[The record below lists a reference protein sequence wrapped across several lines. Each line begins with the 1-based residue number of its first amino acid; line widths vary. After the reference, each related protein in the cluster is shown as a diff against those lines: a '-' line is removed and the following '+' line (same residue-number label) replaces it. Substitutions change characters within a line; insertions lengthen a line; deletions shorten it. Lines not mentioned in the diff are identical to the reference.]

1 MQSTEM
7 EKTIEIPLELREKVY
22 TQIKE
27 AILNR
32 ELQSGMKLTID
43 LLSKMF
49 NVSPTPIKEALVA
62 LEREGLIENK
72 PRRGAFVT
80 TLTLRDVE
88 EIYSLKEVLEG
99 LTGKRAVDKVSELH
113 ISKLNN
119 ILKESE
125 KCLRTNDFL
134 KYEDLD
140 TQFHSTIR
148 EIADDKRLEYFISI
162 LNSQIKLV
170 IPVSSILQ
178 GRMESSLQE
187 HRKILSSLERK
198 NSQSAE
204 FYCREHI
211 KLEKETALSELKFRG
226 VKIK

>member
-1 MQSTEM
+1 M
-7 EKTIEIPLELREKVY
+7 EKKNIGVPPELREHVY
-22 TQIKE
+22 NQIKE

-62 LEREGLIENK
+62 LEREGLVESI

-80 TLTLRDVE
+80 TLTLKDVE

-99 LTGKRAVDKVSELH
+99 LTGKRAVEKVSDID
-113 ISKLNN
+113 ISQLNN
-119 ILKESE
+119 ILKEME

-140 TQFHSTIR
+140 SQFHSIIR
-148 EIADDKRLEYFISI
+148 EIADDRRLESFISI

-198 NSQSAE
+198 NPQSAE

-211 KLEKETALSELKFRG
+211 KLEKDSALTELKFRG
-226 VKIK
+226 VRIK

>member
-1 MQSTEM
+1 M
-7 EKTIEIPLELREKVY
+7 EKKNIGVPPELREQVY
-22 TQIKE
+22 NQIKE

-62 LEREGLIENK
+62 LEREGLVESI

-80 TLTLRDVE
+80 TLTLKDVE

-99 LTGKRAVDKVSELH
+99 LTGKRAVEKVSDID
-113 ISKLNN
+113 ISQLNN
-119 ILKESE
+119 ILKEME

-140 TQFHSTIR
+140 SQFHSIIR
-148 EIADDKRLEYFISI
+148 KIADDRRLESFISI

-178 GRMESSLQE
+178 GRMEGSLQE

-198 NSQSAE
+198 NPQSAE
-204 FYCREHI
+204 FYSREHV
-211 KLEKETALSELKFRG
+211 KLEKDSALTELKFRG
-226 VKIK
+226 VRMK